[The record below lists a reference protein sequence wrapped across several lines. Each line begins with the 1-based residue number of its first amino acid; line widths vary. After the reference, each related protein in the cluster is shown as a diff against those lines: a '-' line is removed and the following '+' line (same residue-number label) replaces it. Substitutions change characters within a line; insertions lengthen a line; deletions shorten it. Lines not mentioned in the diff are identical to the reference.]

1 MSFGRKI
8 MSVFTLAIAIIG
20 FNTFATAQ
28 DTTDQDKES
37 VERSER
43 KGRFAKEGKRGK
55 RGKRGRRGM
64 RRDRGLQRML
74 SKLDL
79 TDSQKSQ
86 IETIRGTQ
94 RTGNQPTREEA
105 KSLMMKRRDGSI
117 TEAEKTRLGDI
128 KNEMRNSAE
137 QTKNTILALL
147 TPEQTQ
153 KLEQMKAERKQRME
167 ERRQMREQ
175 RRQDREQSTKTE
187 GN

>member
-28 DTTDQDKES
+28 DTTNQDKES

-43 KGRFAKEGKRGK
+43 KGRFGKEGKRGK

-64 RRDRGLQRML
+64 RRDRGLNRML

-79 TDSQKSQ
+79 TDAQKSQ
-86 IETIRGTQ
+86 IQTIRETQ
-94 RTGNQPTREEA
+94 RVSNQPTREEA
-105 KSLMMKRRDGSI
+105 KTLMMKRRDGSI
-117 TEAEKTRLGDI
+117 TEAEKARLGDI
-128 KNEMRNSAE
+128 KTEMRNSAK
-137 QTKNTILALL
+137 QTKNSILALL

-153 KLEQMKAERKQRME
+153 KIEQMKADRKQRMQE
-167 ERRQMREQ
+167 RRERRQQ
-175 RRQDREQSTKTE
+175 RRQERSEQPTKTE
-187 GN
+187 G